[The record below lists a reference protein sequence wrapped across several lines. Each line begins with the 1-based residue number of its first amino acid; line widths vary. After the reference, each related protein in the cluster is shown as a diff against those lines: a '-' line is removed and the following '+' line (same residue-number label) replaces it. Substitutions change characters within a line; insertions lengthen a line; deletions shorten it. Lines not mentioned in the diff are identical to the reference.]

1 MMDADKL
8 NELKDQLDLTINMVE
23 QRRIQK
29 YDRFWDRVLLDYKN
43 LRKLLDKDI
52 QEINRSKSYET
63 GVIGMV
69 RNAFDLLLYND
80 YDDPLLNE
88 MGKVENLVEE
98 LFGNK

>member
-23 QRRIQK
+23 QRRMQK
-29 YDRFWDRVLLDYKN
+29 YDGFWDRVLLDYKK
-43 LRKLLDKDI
+43 LRKLLNNDI
-52 QEINRSKSYET
+52 REINRLKSYET

-80 YDDPLLNE
+80 YNDQLLKE
-88 MGKVENLVEE
+88 MGKVEYLVEE